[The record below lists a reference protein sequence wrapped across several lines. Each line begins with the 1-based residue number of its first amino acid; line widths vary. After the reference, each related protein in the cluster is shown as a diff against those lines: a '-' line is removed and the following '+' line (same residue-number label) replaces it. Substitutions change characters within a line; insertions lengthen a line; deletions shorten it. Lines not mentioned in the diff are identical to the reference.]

1 MRYLYD
7 KRFMQSVDCLE
18 RRIMMNKMTIK
29 EYVGFFVEQQCY
41 DAVKKTTKKRK
52 DVKQAHAK
60 KEAPKTK

>member
-1 MRYLYD
+1 
-7 KRFMQSVDCLE
+7 
-18 RRIMMNKMTIK
+18 MNKMTIK